1 MNMVKIN
8 NSFSL
13 RQVCLWG
20 LFGGLATLTGCTDS
34 VRLAPRLKSGQTY
47 AQKVHFLSDLRM
59 MFPYADYQD
68 SEMVLK
74 YKVNEVNSEGV
85 ATVTVTI
92 DSIKASMRSL
102 SIVCKYDSETPAESK
117 EEKRPGG
124 KPSHQEQYT
133 RSFEGV
139 KGSKFSAQVDAQG
152 RLLKFLEVDKK
163 IQKFVSGPIS
173 SAYFGGYQLALLFS
187 ETNLRDYVSLW
198 MYGFLAGAE
207 PEVGKTWTGY
217 MPVESSQTAPVM
229 ALKNYTLKSVDEKDG
244 DKIATF
250 ALGAKGP
257 VKQPALPEYVAVNLK
272 RRKPEMEIVKV
283 EHGSGEA
290 VLSLSG
296 GHPIKF
302 YEKIITE
309 VRLAGKKNQEL
320 LSRSKNQKKTFYF
333 MEKTIEYISK

>member
-1 MNMVKIN
+1 MGKTN
-8 NSFSL
+8 NFFVL

-20 LFGGLATLTGCTDS
+20 IFGGLAALTGCTDA
-34 VRLAPRLKSGQTY
+34 VRLAPRLKSGQIY

-59 MFPYADYQD
+59 MIPYADYQD
-68 SEMVLK
+68 SEMVLQ
-74 YKVNEVNSEGV
+74 YEVNEVNSEGV

-102 SIVCKYDSETPAESK
+102 GINPKYDSETTPASK
-117 EEKRPGG
+117 GAKRPAG
-124 KPSHQEQYT
+124 KQSHQEKYT

-152 RLLKFLEVDKK
+152 RVLKFLSVDKN
-163 IQKFVSGPIS
+163 IQKFVSGPIT

-198 MYGFLAGAE
+198 MYGFLAGTE

-229 ALKNYTLKSVDEKDG
+229 ALKNYTLKSVEEKDG

-250 ALGAKGP
+250 ALAAKGP
-257 VKQPALPEYVAVNLK
+257 VKQPPLPKYVAANLK

-290 VLSLSG
+290 TLSLTA

-309 VRLAGKKNQEL
+309 VRLAGKKNQAL
-320 LSRSKNQKKTFYF
+320 LSRSKNTRKTFYF
-333 MEKTIEYISK
+333 MEKTIEYISN